1 MKDDLSE
8 KNQKENWIRV
18 SYKGWGSPT
27 VRAWILGGGD
37 SGRRMTGNSVI
48 WHIQCVSEL
57 MWTPGEYDVYKIY
70 LAEPGHYR
78 SRKEAEDAEYRAC
91 KVEYVAVR
99 RKTPRPEPER
109 YEQLLADFRPHLSRK
124 HYEELLQ
131 ELEGKTSEEKEEL
144 IREAM
149 DELTTAMSY
158 Y

>member
-1 MKDDLSE
+1 MQSELSE

-78 SRKEAEDAEYRAC
+78 SRNGMNSFSRISGRICPVSIMRNSCRNWKERHQ
-91 KVEYVAVR
+91 
-99 RKTPRPEPER
+99 RKKK
-109 YEQLLADFRPHLSRK
+109 SSS
-124 HYEELLQ
+124 
-131 ELEGKTSEEKEEL
+131 GK
-144 IREAM
+144 RW
-149 DELTTAMSY
+149 MS
-158 Y
+158 